1 MMDFSHRTVLVI
13 DQGLYVHIAEK
24 LAETFGRVLYYC
36 NGWRSAFPVSER
48 FNVGAGIDG
57 LERVANPWEYIDDS
71 DLIVFPDTYFGGEQ
85 EYLRRQGKR
94 VWGSGHAEILELHR
108 DELKTVMKSAGLAV
122 GPYQIITGIDD
133 LRAYLKDNPGVYV
146 KGNVFRGD
154 VETFRNQNWVVTQP
168 LLDDLASRLGPRQSS
183 TVFVVED
190 PIEGV
195 ETGYDGAC
203 IDGRFPGIAS
213 FGYEAKDAGYV
224 GKVVDYDDLP
234 AALREVNARLAPAM
248 AALGCRSFYSTEV
261 RVGPDRKA
269 YLMDPAMRAG
279 SPPSEAYVELFA
291 NWDEV
296 IWAGADG
303 DVAELRPAAAYAA
316 EIILRSE
323 WAREHFLALD
333 IAPSAR
339 RFIKIHGHCRIN
351 GRDYAAPLGIREI
364 GAAIGLGDSL
374 EEAVGAAL
382 EHAEAVDGLEM
393 EFDRSALNAA
403 MESVEQGREFG
414 IEW

>member
-1 MMDFSHRTVLVI
+1 MDFARNTVLVV
-13 DQGLYVHIAEK
+13 DQGLYVHVAER
-24 LAETFGRVLYYC
+24 LAESFGRVLYYC

-48 FNVGAGIDG
+48 FNIGAGLEG
-57 LERVANPWEYIDDS
+57 VERVANLWEHVES
-71 DLIVFPDTYFGGEQ
+71 ADLIVFPDTYFGGEQ
-85 EYLRRQGKR
+85 VFLRRQGKR
-94 VWGSGHAEILELHR
+94 VWGSGNAELLELHR
-108 DELKTVMKSAGLAV
+108 DELKTVLKGAGLPV
-122 GPYQIITGIDD
+122 GPYKIVTGIDA
-133 LRAYLKDNPGVYV
+133 LRDYLKENPGVYV

-154 VETFRNQNWVVTQP
+154 VETFRNSNWIVTQP

-195 ETGYDGAC
+195 EAGYDGVC
-203 IDGRFPGIAS
+203 IDGQFPSTAC

-224 GKVVDYDDLP
+224 GKVVDYAELP
-234 AALREVNARLAPAM
+234 DALREVNSRLAPAL
-248 AALGCRSFYSTEV
+248 AALGCRSFFSTEI
-261 RVGPDRKA
+261 RVGPDRRP

-279 SPPSEAYVELFA
+279 SPPSEAYIELFA

-296 IWAGADG
+296 IWAGAQG
-303 DVAELRPAAAYAA
+303 EVTELRPVAGYAA

-333 IAPSAR
+333 IPGSIR
-339 RFIKIHGHCRIN
+339 RFVKIHGHCRIE
-351 GRDYAAPLGIREI
+351 GRDYAAPLGIREV

-382 EHAEAVDGLEM
+382 EHAEAVQGLEL
-393 EFDRSALNAA
+393 EFDRNALDAA
-403 MESVEQGREFG
+403 MDAVEQGRQFG
-414 IEW
+414 IDW